1 MEKKEGSL
9 LKKDTDDVIDLHD
22 ICGSALIYDASLNKG
37 TAFTDAERK
46 AFDLQARLP
55 DRIETLDEQVKR
67 CYFQY
72 QEKATDLMKNIY
84 LHALR
89 NANETLF
96 YKLITTHLV
105 EMLPI
110 IYTPTVG
117 LAVQQYSSEFRHTRG
132 LFLTMKHRG
141 AIRQMLQNRRDSDI
155 DIILVTDGEGVLGL
169 GDQGVGGMD
178 IAVAKLMVYTL
189 CAGVPPNRV
198 LPIQLDVGT
207 NNEQLLADPL
217 YLGCRHER
225 VSRHKYDE
233 FVDEFVS
240 AVKQVF
246 PNTFLHWEDFGRENA
261 RRFLERYQ
269 NKLPTFNDDMQ
280 GTGATVLACLL
291 AATRAVKR
299 PLVEQRIVI
308 FGAGTA
314 GMGIADQIFATLCEH
329 GLTPTAA
336 ANCFWLIDRDGLIV
350 SDEQRAG
357 ECQQVY
363 ARSAS
368 EYDGWSLDR
377 DDYIGLYDVINHVK
391 PTVLIG
397 CSGVHGAF
405 SERSIKKMAEA
416 VKQPIIFPL
425 SNPTALAEATPKQ
438 ILHWTEGRALI
449 AAGSPFD
456 PVNYN
461 GKMIRIAQANNAFV
475 FPGIGLAVVVAQIQS
490 LTEPLVRVAAQRLSE
505 LSPVLDDEDPALL
518 PSLEDIEMVSQEIA
532 YAVSE
537 AAIAAGLS
545 SVDNIRKKIAD
556 YFWRPIYR
564 QYRRS
569 HAE

>member
-1 MEKKEGSL
+1 
-9 LKKDTDDVIDLHD
+9 
-22 ICGSALIYDASLNKG
+22 
-37 TAFTDAERK
+37 
-46 AFDLQARLP
+46 
-55 DRIETLDEQVKR
+55 
-67 CYFQY
+67 
-72 QEKATDLMKNIY
+72 
-84 LHALR
+84 
-89 NANETLF
+89 
-96 YKLITTHLV
+96 
-105 EMLPI
+105 
-110 IYTPTVG
+110 
-117 LAVQQYSSEFRHTRG
+117 
-132 LFLTMKHRG
+132 MKHRG
-141 AIRQMLQNRRDSDI
+141 AICQMLQNRRDSDI

-189 CAGVPPNRV
+189 CAGIPPNRV

-207 NNEQLLADPL
+207 NNHQLIADPL

-225 VSRHKYDE
+225 VSGHEYDA

-246 PNTFLHWEDFGRENA
+246 PNTFLHWEDFGRDNA

-269 NKLPTFNDDMQ
+269 DKLPTFNDDMQ

-291 AATRAVKR
+291 AATRAVNR

-314 GMGIADQIFATLCEH
+314 GMGIADQIYATLCEH
-329 GLTPTAA
+329 GLSPAA
-336 ANCFWLIDRDGLIV
+336 AADCFWLIDRDGLIV

-363 ARSAS
+363 ARCAS
-368 EYDGWSLDR
+368 ECDGWSLDR
-377 DDYIGLYDVINHVK
+377 EDYIGLYDVINHVK

-405 SERSIKKMAEA
+405 TERSIKKMAEA

-425 SNPTALAEATPKQ
+425 SNPTSLAEATPKQ
-438 ILHWTEGRALI
+438 IIQWTEGRALI

-461 GKMIRIAQANNAFV
+461 GKVIRIAQANNAFV
-475 FPGIGLAVVVAQIQS
+475 FPGIGLAVVVAKIQS
-490 LTEPLVRVAAQRLSE
+490 LTESLVRVAAQRLSE
-505 LSPVLDDEDPALL
+505 LSPVLDDKDPALL

-537 AAIAAGLS
+537 AAVAAGLS
-545 SVDNIRKKIAD
+545 SVDNIREKISD